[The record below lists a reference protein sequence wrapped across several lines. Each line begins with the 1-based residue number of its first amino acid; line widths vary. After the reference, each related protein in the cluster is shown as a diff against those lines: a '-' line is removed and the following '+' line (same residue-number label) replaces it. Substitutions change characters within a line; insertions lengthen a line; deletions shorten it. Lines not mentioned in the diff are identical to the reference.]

1 MEPLKKLHQ
10 QFSGRVHFVD
20 VIERQ
25 AHPGPGAPAYRS
37 QAEKLEHGRRYQ
49 QEHALPWT
57 IAADD
62 LGGTVHQQYGGMAD
76 PTYLLDV
83 DGRVAY
89 YNMWTYA
96 PALHEALDELFAQN
110 GRGVVRGGI
119 DRTPYMLP
127 ALTCGWPGLQKGLP
141 QSLVEMETAFPGTG
155 VGVWAGY
162 QLRPLLAPI
171 AQRVEPLPT
180 GVKAGLVAGATALV
194 TFGIIHLAKRGK

>member
-1 MEPLKKLHQ
+1 MEPLKKLHS

-20 VIERQ
+20 VIVRQ
-25 AHPGPGAPAYRS
+25 AHPGPGAPAYGS
-37 QAEKLEHGRRYQ
+37 QEEKLEHARSYR
-49 QEHALPWT
+49 QEHTIPW
-57 IAADD
+57 ILAADE

-76 PTYLLDV
+76 PTYLVDV
-83 DGRVAY
+83 DGRVAF

-96 PALHEALDELFAQN
+96 PALHEALDELFAQG

-127 ALTCGWPGLQKGLP
+127 ALTCGWPGLAQGLP
-141 QSLVEMETAFPGTG
+141 QSLLEMETAFPGTG

-171 AQRVEPLPT
+171 AQRTEPLPT
-180 GVKAGLVAGATALV
+180 AAKVGLVAGATALAV
-194 TFGIIHLAKRGK
+194 FGIMHLAKRGR